1 MSGEKVSTTFC
12 KTPKAVSG
20 ETLDPTQS
28 VVRNA
33 KFNLF
38 LIYFSDV
45 SWCNFW
51 YSGVVYC
58 INESLH
64 VIIEDVLQRRI
75 NDLCFIHWSLTDFVI

>member
-45 SWCNFW
+45 NLKL
-51 YSGVVYC
+51 V
-58 INESLH
+58 
-64 VIIEDVLQRRI
+64 
-75 NDLCFIHWSLTDFVI
+75 